1 MGFIAGPRVTT
12 ATGGIINNIPG
23 AVVHAFTTPGTF
35 TFTPRGNGTVDV
47 LVVGGGGGG
56 SENLGANEISGGG
69 GGSVFYQRFVPV
81 LSGVSY
87 SLNVGFTGAGTVAGT
102 ATTFRYNG
110 GTITAGGG
118 SGGVPSS
125 ASFPGNPNPVGSA
138 SGGSGAF
145 PGRGGAGGIG
155 NGNPGFGFPGGNGS
169 DTFTGGG
176 GGAGGAA
183 IDNIGGQ
190 GLAYSITGV
199 STFYG
204 GGGGGF
210 GGGGSL
216 HPTSTPSNFGLGGS
230 GGSGAFFPD
239 ATPGCIFIRYLN

>member
-1 MGFIAGPRVTT
+1 MGFIAGPRVTGG
-12 ATGGIINNIPG
+12 TGGSISTITGVTI
-23 AVVHAFTTPGTF
+23 HAFTTPGTF

-56 SENLGANEISGGG
+56 TENLGANEISGGG
-69 GGSVFYQRFVPV
+69 GGSVFYRKFVPV
-81 LSGVSY
+81 VSGVSY
-87 SLNVGFTGAGTVAGT
+87 TLNVGSAGGGVIAGT
-102 ATTFRYNG
+102 ATTYRYNG
-110 GTITAGGG
+110 GSITASGGE
-118 SGGVPSS
+118 GGVPSS
-125 ASFPGNPNPVGSA
+125 GVIPGNSNPTGSA

-145 PGRGGAGGIG
+145 VGRGAPGGIG
-155 NGNPGFGFPGGNGS
+155 NGNSGFGYPGGTGS
-169 DTFTGGG
+169 DTFTGAG

-190 GLAYSITGV
+190 GLAYQITGV

-210 GGGGSL
+210 GGGAL

-230 GGSGAFFPD
+230 GGSGAFFPK
-239 ATPGCIFIRYLN
+239 ATPGCIFIRYVN